1 MPLANSVSGTSHPTE
16 HTRTTAVASA
26 SALMALLASALP
38 LSAHATNGY
47 FAHGYGAQSLGAAG
61 VAVALPQD
69 ALVIASNP
77 AGISALGSRLD
88 AGLTYFAPRREAS
101 IQGSPVPGLNG
112 QYDGNG
118 KKNFWI
124 PEFGY
129 TRQLSP
135 TLSAGLAVY
144 GNGGMNTRYER
155 NPYAAIGGQGRAG
168 VNLEQLFISPAVSYK
183 LNAQHS
189 LGAAL
194 NLVHQ
199 RFSAEGLQG
208 FDQSGFSSSPGKV
221 TNRGTD
227 TSNGVGLRLGW
238 LGELTPELKLGFAW
252 ASSVRGRFDK
262 YKGLFA
268 DQGNFDIPA
277 SYTLG
282 LSYQL
287 TPRWQVGADYQVI
300 QYSDVKPVNNPLGAF
315 LTGKKLGDDA
325 GPGFGWKDIDVI
337 KLAVIHRH
345 SDALTL
351 RAGYS
356 HAKQPI
362 PSDQTFFNVL
372 APGVVQD
379 HVTLG
384 FTWKTSAQGEWTG
397 YAAHAFSKTVSG
409 QNAIPANL
417 LGGGEANI
425 RMKQNILGVAYG
437 WKF

>member
-1 MPLANSVSGTSHPTE
+1 MSLFQLHPIR
-16 HTRTTAVASA
+16 HHAHRA
-26 SALMALLASALP
+26 SALAAALACALP
-38 LSAHATNGY
+38 LSAQATNGY
-47 FAHGYGAQSLGAAG
+47 FAHGYGAQSLGVAG
-61 VAVALPQD
+61 VAIALPQD
-69 ALVIASNP
+69 TLVIASNP

-88 AGLTYFAPRREAS
+88 AGLTLFAPRREAD

-118 KKNFWI
+118 RKNFWI

-129 TRQLSP
+129 TRQLDNQ
-135 TLSAGLAVY
+135 LSLGVAVY

-155 NPYAAIGGQGRAG
+155 NPYGAIGGQGRAG
-168 VNLEQLFISPAVSYK
+168 VNLEQVFISPAVAYK
-183 LNAQHS
+183 LTPQHS

-194 NLVHQ
+194 NIVHE

-208 FDQSGFSSSPGKV
+208 FDQSGYSASPGNV

-227 TSNGVGLRLGW
+227 TSDGVGLRLGW
-238 LGELTPELKLGFAW
+238 LGEITPELKVGFSW

-277 SYTLG
+277 NYGLG

-287 TPRWQVGADYQVI
+287 TPRWQLAADYQVI
-300 QYSDVKPVNNPLGAF
+300 QYSGVKPVANPIGNF
-315 LTGKKLGDDA
+315 LTGAKLGDDA

-337 KLAVIHRH
+337 KLGATHRY

-356 HAKQPI
+356 HAAQAI
-362 PSDQTFFNVL
+362 PRDQTFFNVL

-379 HVTLG
+379 HVSLG

-397 YAAHAFSKTVSG
+397 YATHAFSKTVSG
-409 QNAIPANL
+409 QNSIPANL

-425 RMKQNILGVAYG
+425 RMKENVLGVAYG
-437 WKF
+437 WRF